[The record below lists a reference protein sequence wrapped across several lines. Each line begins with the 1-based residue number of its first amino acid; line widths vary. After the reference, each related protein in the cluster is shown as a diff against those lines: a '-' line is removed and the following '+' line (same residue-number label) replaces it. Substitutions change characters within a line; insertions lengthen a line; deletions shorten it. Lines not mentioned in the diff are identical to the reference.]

1 LRLPDSTDAAAMT
14 MLRAVLARAAFDVIR
29 SAVCAIRVPKATMI
43 AAKIIML
50 RMNATPGETT
60 GRYHHIR
67 RQAATNG
74 RGEGCHFGEKDE

>member
-1 LRLPDSTDAAAMT
+1 
-14 MLRAVLARAAFDVIR
+14 
-29 SAVCAIRVPKATMI
+29 
-43 AAKIIML
+43 ML